1 MMLYASANRDEAVFE
16 NADAFDVTRTNTGH
30 LGFGHGIHTC
40 VGLHLAQMEMLAL
53 VRAMIP
59 RVARIETG
67 KPQIAMNN
75 TICGFASL
83 PTVFHKDRHPAT
95 DRPAN

>member
-1 MMLYASANRDEAVFE
+1 
-16 NADAFDVTRTNTGH
+16 
-30 LGFGHGIHTC
+30 
-40 VGLHLAQMEMLAL
+40 MEMLAL

-67 KPQIAMNN
+67 TPQIAMNN

-83 PTVFHKDRHPAT
+83 PTVFHKDHHPAT